1 MVGRMRF
8 ERMTIALKVRL
19 YLYIV
24 FNNQHLATP
33 DKTKQSDIKPW
44 FNLSWRIWKLRFGYG
59 TLTQGEWIKLAWSV
73 TVVYKT
79 IRSCK

>member
-33 DKTKQSDIKPW
+33 DKTKRSDIKPW
-44 FNLSWRIWKLRFGYG
+44 FNLS
-59 TLTQGEWIKLAWSV
+59 
-73 TVVYKT
+73 
-79 IRSCK
+79 